1 MNTEK
6 LKKSIKDK
14 KAAEGKKI
22 LKHESER
29 TEQTRKV

>member
-6 LKKSIKDK
+6 LKKSIEAK

-22 LKHESER
+22 LKHEPQGVKQE
-29 TEQTRKV
+29 RKV

>member
-6 LKKSIKDK
+6 LKKSIEAK

-22 LKHESER
+22 NKDEPKGVKQKR
-29 TEQTRKV
+29 TV

>member
-6 LKKSIKDK
+6 LKKSIETK

-22 LKHESER
+22 NKDEPKR
-29 TEQTRKV
+29 AK